1 MKLSKNFTLE
11 EFTKSQVAIRHGI
24 PNNPGAEEIE
34 NLKALCE
41 NVIQPVRDRLGEA
54 IFVSSGYRSQAL
66 NTAIGGALGSQ
77 HQKGEAADLEA
88 QDNSKLFFAI
98 MSNGNFDQLIWE
110 FGGDNAPAWVH
121 VSYRRD
127 GKNRGQILRAFKSP
141 QGRTKYIP
149 FSMNKK

>member
-24 PNNPGAEEIE
+24 PNTPSPEEIE

-41 NVIQPVRDRLGEA
+41 NIIQPVRDHLGEA
-54 IFVSSGYRSQAL
+54 IFISSGYRSQAL

-77 HQKGEAADLEA
+77 HQKGEAADLESR
-88 QDNSKLFFAI
+88 DNSKLFFAI
-98 MSNGNFDQLIWE
+98 LSNGNFDQLIWE
-110 FGGDNAPAWVH
+110 FGDDNAPAWVH

-127 GKNRGQILRAFKSP
+127 GKNRGQIFRALKSP
-141 QGRTKYIP
+141 SGHTKYIP
-149 FSMNKK
+149 FSINRI